1 MDNEPYHPDEEELK
15 DGEIKCIFLPPNETS
30 LCKPMD
36 QGVLESMKRVYR
48 RKILTVLI
56 AGMDEGEN
64 ITEILKKVDV
74 VMWVTQA

>member
-1 MDNEPYHPDEEELK
+1 
-15 DGEIKCIFLPPNETS
+15 
-30 LCKPMD
+30 MD

-48 RKILTVLI
+48 RKLLTVLI

-74 VMWVTQA
+74 VKWVTQAWDDIKQ